1 MDGLGRFR
9 ELVAEF
15 SRLEVEERD
24 LTDQARTT
32 TKKIDTTPEP
42 ALKRLR
48 ERWAKRV
55 DERLAVVQKRQ
66 TAIIAEVEELQVAD
80 ATIPNDADDVDP
92 GLASMRVRLHTAR
105 EARKH
110 LQSLPFS
117 PLAAG
122 ARSQRVRELG
132 SEEEALGRKIRARE
146 QTVLASVSQTG
157 VRG

>member
-1 MDGLGRFR
+1 MDGLSRFR

-42 ALKRLR
+42 LR
-48 ERWAKRV
+48 ERLAKRV
-55 DERLAVVQKRQ
+55 GERLAVVQKRQ

-80 ATIPNDADDVDP
+80 ATIPNDVDDIDA
-92 GLASMRVRLHTAR
+92 GLASMRTRLHMTR

-117 PLAAG
+117 PLARA
-122 ARSQRVRELG
+122 ARSQRIRELG
-132 SEEEALGRKIRARE
+132 SEEGALVRKIRARE
-146 QTVLASVSQTG
+146 QSVLASVSQTG